1 MGAWRLAP
9 GPPRGA
15 AIGGSCGAGPAGGR
29 VTSAAV
35 ALPRAP
41 VDEAR
46 VDRQAREGLVLF
58 VAR

>member
-15 AIGGSCGAGPAGGR
+15 AIGGSCGAGQAGGR

-35 ALPRAP
+35 ALPGVP
-41 VDEAR
+41 VDEAP
-46 VDRQAREGLVLF
+46 VDRQACKGVVLF